1 MRLFKKIYTTFTE
14 DISMRKRL
22 LLANVFLITLVIS
35 VIGSVM
41 YVQMSNK
48 LHDNEARF
56 LHQNLESTA
65 IIMTDYF
72 DDFISK
78 SDVIFSNTIMQKA
91 IDQDYSDRPMVDVV
105 KMYNEEL
112 YKTINPV
119 MNEVYLADF
128 FDERT
133 SKVKSIHVPKA
144 KIYVQNESM
153 PIDGGLIMEYGAI
166 AHNEYVDEVL
176 DADGALVWRGRYD
189 EKGVDY
195 ISLNRQLK
203 NFDTL
208 DNIGLLSIMIPVDQ
222 IEYFLTE
229 NNDGYNMRVYLIDNN
244 DQIIENRNETLIF
257 EDDFILD
264 LSRQVQENEMVSVTY
279 EGKNYLSDLMPI
291 DLIGWKLMAI
301 YPSETIEES
310 LRPFQFMIGLILL
323 GGLMFSI
330 LISSLMANT
339 MTRRLDMIV
348 TKMDRLRVDRHQQV
362 EHIGGKDEIGHL
374 DTMFD
379 NMIAE
384 MNELVENEVAHEL
397 QHSKLEVE
405 LLQSQI
411 NPHIL
416 YNTLAVLS
424 YKAKKIGELEINE
437 VTDKLIRFFKYY
449 LNSGSLMSDV
459 ASELEMID
467 YYVDIIQYTYNME
480 VAFIKD
486 IDESLNHLPIL
497 NLILQPIVENAL
509 VHGLRP
515 SQEDKTLTIYG
526 RKFHDFIYIEVSDNG
541 IGMDEAKLEQ
551 LRRGDTSIS
560 TGGYGLSNV
569 TKRIQLYFGEK
580 YNLKISSTQG
590 KGTKV
595 SLELPLMPTVSTLE

>member
-166 AHNEYVDEVL
+166 AHNEYVNEVV

-348 TKMDRLRVDRHQQV
+348 NKMDRLRVDRHQQV

-449 LNSGSLMSDV
+449 LNSGSLMSDM

-526 RKFHDFIYIEVSDNG
+526 RKFHDCIYIEVSDNG